1 MEGGPDRLPRHRIN
15 RCPLNGQIIFL
26 ATHLLFYE
34 SNFILTSSFF
44 NFLAADSPLPMGELG
59 RRPFAAAEPTASRPA
74 PTTEAMAL
82 TSDLG
87 LLSLLGEMELV
98 L

>member
-1 MEGGPDRLPRHRIN
+1 
-15 RCPLNGQIIFL
+15 
-26 ATHLLFYE
+26 
-34 SNFILTSSFF
+34 
-44 NFLAADSPLPMGELG
+44 MGELG

>member
-1 MEGGPDRLPRHRIN
+1 M
-15 RCPLNGQIIFL
+15 
-26 ATHLLFYE
+26 
-34 SNFILTSSFF
+34 
-44 NFLAADSPLPMGELG
+44 ADSPLPIGELG

-74 PTTEAMAL
+74 APTTEAMALL